1 MRSIVYATT
10 HPSSTLH
17 GRLWINI
24 IIIILSLKCETEEDH
39 LSSSDDDDDDVG
51 GLKYYYYLHR
61 AFYDLYLGH
70 IYYTLVFGHQQQ
82 QLRPRETH
90 HRSIS

>member
-10 HPSSTLH
+10 HPSSTLY

-39 LSSSDDDDDDVG
+39 FSSADDDDDDDVG
-51 GLKYYYYLHR
+51 GLKYYYYLH
-61 AFYDLYLGH
+61 YDAPFTICTSAIYTIHLYLA
-70 IYYTLVFGHQQQ
+70 
-82 QLRPRETH
+82 
-90 HRSIS
+90 SS